1 MKYLLALLGGTR
13 TPEVGRRISLFL
25 SQLLVSGKEAS
36 IYPAWPVALP
46 NRLMRERPSAQ
57 DLQRVHV
64 DGAVES
70 QIPEK

>member
-57 DLQRVHV
+57 DLQLLHV
-64 DGAVES
+64 DGTIELKLPV
-70 QIPEK
+70 K